1 VPENTTPLLA
11 VEGLKKYFPLR
22 RQGVICKAVDDVSFS
37 LQRGETLGMV
47 GESGCGKSTLG
58 RSVLRLVE
66 PTAGSVWFDNQ
77 DVGGLKG
84 DRLRMFRRS
93 AQIVFQNPYSS
104 LNPRMIVLDTV
115 RAALDAHHLGTRKER
130 ENRAKET
137 LEFVGLDHASFYRY
151 PHEFSGGQRQR
162 IVIARALALKPSF
175 IFCDEPVSALD
186 VSVRAQVLNLM
197 KDIQKETGVAYLFV
211 SHDLSVVRYISD
223 RIAVMYLGHIVETAD
238 KAEFYADPLH
248 PYSQALVSAVP
259 VPERRKARS
268 RAVLRGDIPSP
279 LSPPPGC
286 CFHTRC
292 PRADERCRIE
302 VPPLVPCPGTTHYVA
317 CHLYDDKIQGA
328 YKNPAG
334 FAGVP

>member
-1 VPENTTPLLA
+1 VPENTTPLL
-11 VEGLKKYFPLR
+11 VIKDLKKYFPVR
-22 RQGVICKAVDDVSFS
+22 RQGVVCKAVDGVSFS
-37 LQRGETLGMV
+37 IKRGETLGMV

-66 PTAGSVWFDNQ
+66 PTAGSVRFENQ
-77 DVGGLKG
+77 ETAEMKG
-84 DRLRMFRRS
+84 DQLRMFRRN

-115 RAALDAHHLGTRKER
+115 KAALDAHHLGTKEDR

-137 LEFVGLDHASFYRY
+137 LEFVGLDHSSFYRY

-162 IVIARALALKPSF
+162 IVIARALVLKPSF

-197 KDIQKETGVAYLFV
+197 KDIQQEVGVAYLFV

-223 RIAVMYLGHIVETAD
+223 RIAVMYLGHIVEMAD
-238 KAEFYADPLH
+238 KVEFYSNPLH
-248 PYSQALVSAVP
+248 PYSQALISAVP
-259 VPERRKARS
+259 VPERKKAQTRV
-268 RAVLRGDIPSP
+268 VLRGDIPSP

-292 PRADERCRIE
+292 PRAAGRCRVE
-302 VPPLVPCPGTTHYVA
+302 APTLAAYSDSGTHYVA
-317 CHLYDDKIQGA
+317 CHLYSDKLQM
-328 YKNPAG
+328 
-334 FAGVP
+334 